1 MIVRTEGELAYVIDQ
16 MRDKPIIAFDTETY
30 EYGYPYTYL
39 VGMSFA
45 WGNKRNE
52 GCYIP
57 VGHMVG
63 SQLPIDMVLE
73 EVKQILEDPEKLI
86 VMHNA
91 TYDMKVATLY
101 GIEIGEKI
109 WDTMIASWLM
119 NSDSEHGLKDLAW
132 ILFKHK
138 MTELSDICETRK
150 HPVFENKKVY
160 LVHEVPIDRLG
171 DYAWDDAVQTFKLY
185 EHYRPL
191 IDEEY
196 KKLFYE
202 LEMEY
207 LHTLCEMEM
216 WGCYVNKE
224 DLLKLGEELGTA
236 LREYEEAVYN
246 ARPSKEKF
254 NLNSTKQLNQVLFQE
269 LKLKPVGA
277 QGKTGNYSVDKEVM
291 KKFAAQGVE
300 ICARILDYRQLVKLK
315 GTYVDGMSK
324 IITGPDTEMQRLIP
338 DWHLFLKPNPDTGE
352 LAAPMGFGGYGR
364 IHTSL
369 NRHGTRT
376 GRLSSSNPNLQNIPK
391 NKKYDIRHAFQFAP
405 KDLSN
410 NGHEKRLA
418 IADFSQI
425 EYRAAAHVAK
435 CPVMSQ
441 MFWDGIDF
449 HSRTAP
455 GCWHLDCEVTEVKDK
470 FPEYR
475 DKAKSVNFGGQI
487 ASEVA

>member
-101 GIEIGEKI
+101 DIEIGEKI

-150 HPVFENKKVY
+150 HPIFENKKVY

-216 WGCYVNKE
+216 WG
-224 DLLKLGEELGTA
+224 
-236 LREYEEAVYN
+236 R
-246 ARPSKEKF
+246 
-254 NLNSTKQLNQVLFQE
+254 
-269 LKLKPVGA
+269 
-277 QGKTGNYSVDKEVM
+277 
-291 KKFAAQGVE
+291 
-300 ICARILDYRQLVKLK
+300 
-315 GTYVDGMSK
+315 
-324 IITGPDTEMQRLIP
+324 
-338 DWHLFLKPNPDTGE
+338 
-352 LAAPMGFGGYGR
+352 
-364 IHTSL
+364 
-369 NRHGTRT
+369 
-376 GRLSSSNPNLQNIPK
+376 
-391 NKKYDIRHAFQFAP
+391 
-405 KDLSN
+405 
-410 NGHEKRLA
+410 
-418 IADFSQI
+418 
-425 EYRAAAHVAK
+425 
-435 CPVMSQ
+435 
-441 MFWDGIDF
+441 
-449 HSRTAP
+449 
-455 GCWHLDCEVTEVKDK
+455 
-470 FPEYR
+470 
-475 DKAKSVNFGGQI
+475 
-487 ASEVA
+487 